1 MGFQWSETS
10 PNSLKYNYYDHCSN
24 YSSGYG
30 PTKGYIDIPNHIIFA
45 VDSIISHLLDSIFL
59 IKHSCYIRLSWPA
72 LDSRLNEKDWK
83 DWCPRDRDLSGNRT
97 GLFPFWSHFPRGPQQ
112 GVFGCSSDWCAPGIW
127 GPRVGTAIV
136 ICCPLLRRP
145 CPFRLRI

>member
-24 YSSGYG
+24 HFSGYG

-72 LDSRLNEKDWK
+72 LDSRLNEKDRK
-83 DWCPRDRDLSGNRT
+83 D
-97 GLFPFWSHFPRGPQQ
+97 
-112 GVFGCSSDWCAPGIW
+112 
-127 GPRVGTAIV
+127 
-136 ICCPLLRRP
+136 
-145 CPFRLRI
+145 